1 MVIGSTIFPYKNA
14 HLATWRISDGKR
26 ENQIEHILIKG
37 RYKTNM
43 TDVRSYRGANTDS
56 DHYLVVTRIR
66 V

>member
-1 MVIGSTIFPYKNA
+1 MVTGSTIFPYKNT
-14 HLATWRISDGKR
+14 HFATWRISDGKR

-43 TDVRSYRGANTDS
+43 TDVRRYRGANTDS